1 MPFRCD
7 AATLERLEWPRLAGF
22 LAACAATTRGA
33 EACRGEL
40 FMASRAAVHERLDET
55 DEARRLLDA
64 GVVLPLRDV
73 ADLRPLV
80 AAVRAEALLAGPE
93 LAALARTLRANAAL
107 RQRLHAEPGAPR
119 LGDLAGTLPELAAL
133 RARIERAIT
142 EHGEIRDDATPEL
155 RRARRAVREL
165 EGEIEQRMA
174 ALLRDPDVER
184 ALQERYSTSR
194 EQRPVLPVRADARG
208 KVRGIV
214 HDVSASGTTVFI
226 EPEAVV
232 ELSNGLRMAQVAVER
247 EIERLLREL
256 ADAARAHTDDLEA
269 AGATLERLD
278 LAFAR
283 GRLSAR
289 IAAYRVALSSAAPLE
304 LRGLRHPL
312 LQLEV
317 GLESGGV
324 ANDVCLPSEARAL
337 ILSGPNAGG
346 KTVLAK
352 ALGLAAL
359 CVRAGLHVTC
369 APESRMPLF
378 DAVHADIGDAQ
389 DLREGLSTFSA
400 RMARLSE
407 LVEGAGADAL
417 VILDEVGEGTEPG
430 EGAALAQA
438 ALETLV
444 ERGAHVI
451 ATTHF
456 NRLKELAGADARFVN
471 ASAEFDPQSFAPTY
485 RLRMGLPGSSGA
497 LWVAERMG
505 LPDGVLERAR
515 ALMDRDDSKLEAL
528 TRSLSE
534 LRQELEAERR
544 VAQQMREASDAAR
557 SAYEERL
564 ERLRHAREEALAAM
578 KADLELAYRGARSE
592 IASVVRSLQQ
602 QPPADVR
609 QAESARRELHAISKR
624 VEHAEKPHRVVREPA
639 ARSIDWN
646 KLLPGVRLEIAGFS
660 REAILLEAPDR
671 HGRIMVRS
679 GSGRVTV
686 PCQRVVRVLQALPA
700 ERPRPASSFIDVQRG
715 PAPEGL
721 SPECD
726 LRGLRVDEALDRA
739 DAHLHSVLAT
749 GAPSASFI
757 HGHGTGARRSAIRS
771 GLRGAPGVRSFGPA
785 AAEGGGEGVT
795 IALLE
800 A

>member
-1 MPFRCD
+1 MSFRCD

-22 LAACAATTRGA
+22 LAGCAATSRAA
-33 EACRGEL
+33 EACRGDL
-40 FMASRAAVHERLDET
+40 FLASRAAVQERLIET
-55 DEARRLLDA
+55 DEARALLDA
-64 GVVLPLRDV
+64 GVSLPLSEV
-73 ADLRPLV
+73 ADLRPLLT
-80 AAVRAEALLAGPE
+80 ALRTGALVGGPDLAG
-93 LAALARTLRANAAL
+93 LARTLRASDTV
-107 RQRLHAEPGAPR
+107 RSRLASERASPK
-119 LGDLAGTLPELAAL
+119 LGDLAGTLPELGAL
-133 RARIERAIT
+133 RARLERAVT

-155 RRARRAVREL
+155 KRARRSVREL
-165 EGEIEQRMA
+165 ESDIEQRMA
-174 ALLRDPDVER
+174 ALLRDPDIER
-184 ALQERYSTSR
+184 SLQERYSTAR
-194 EQRPVLPVRADARG
+194 DQRPVLPVRADARG

-226 EPEAVV
+226 EPEVVV
-232 ELSNGLRMAQVAVER
+232 ELSNRLRMAQVAVER
-247 EIERLLREL
+247 EVERLLREL
-256 ADAARAHTDDLEA
+256 AEAARAHCDDLDA
-269 AGATLERLD
+269 SGATLERLD

-289 IAAYRVALSSAAPLE
+289 IGAHRVDLSSEAPLE

-312 LQLEV
+312 LQLEA
-317 GLESGGV
+317 GLASGGV
-324 ANDVCLPSEARAL
+324 ANDVCLPPEARAV

-359 CVRAGLHVTC
+359 CARAGMHVAC
-369 APESRMPLF
+369 APDSKLPLF
-378 DAVHADIGDAQ
+378 DSVHADIGDAQ

-407 LVEGAGADAL
+407 LVDEAGSEAL

-438 ALETLV
+438 ALEALV
-444 ERGAHVI
+444 ERGARVV

-456 NRLKELAGADARFVN
+456 NRLKELAGADPRFVN

-505 LPDGVLERAR
+505 LPGDVLERAR
-515 ALMDRDDSKLEAL
+515 DLMDNDDRKLEAL

-544 VAQQMREASDAAR
+544 VAQQMRVASDTAR
-557 SAYEERL
+557 AAYEERL
-564 ERLRHAREEALAAM
+564 ERLRNAREQALAAM
-578 KADLELAYRGARSE
+578 KADLESAYRSARSE
-592 IASVVRSLQQ
+592 IASVVRSLQH

-609 QAESARRELHAISKR
+609 AAEGARRELHAISKR
-624 VEHAEKPHRVVREPA
+624 VESAERPHRATREAA
-639 ARSIDWN
+639 ARSIDPGAL
-646 KLLPGVRLEIAGFS
+646 KPGVRLEIAGFS
-660 REAILLEAPDR
+660 RETVLLEAPDR
-671 HGRIMVRS
+671 HGRIVVRA
-679 GSGRVTV
+679 GSGRVAV
-686 PCQRVVRVLQALPA
+686 PCQRVLRVLAPLPEPA
-700 ERPRPASSFIDVQRG
+700 RPARAFIDVQRG
-715 PAPEGL
+715 PAPEGM

-757 HGHGTGARRSAIRS
+757 HGHGTGALRSAIRS
-771 GLRGAPGVRSFGPA
+771 WLRSAPGVRSFGPA
-785 AAEGGGEGVT
+785 AAGGGGDGVT
-795 IALLE
+795 IAVLE